1 MMVFPLD
8 EVHLNPTTVRV
19 IRRPKKKNAP
29 ELNGSPK
36 LLVNKRSTQ
45 SAMDT
50 VFGIMKFC
58 IPTKITRDR
67 IPAKMKDFQVNEYFL
82 KYTLYLFYHYALHLH
97 PFLEMKG
104 NEINYK

>member
-8 EVHLNPTTVRV
+8 EVHLNPTTIKP

-45 SAMDT
+45 SAIET
-50 VFGIMKFC
+50 VLGIMKF
-58 IPTKITRDR
+58 
-67 IPAKMKDFQVNEYFL
+67 
-82 KYTLYLFYHYALHLH
+82 
-97 PFLEMKG
+97 
-104 NEINYK
+104 